1 MLHPRVTVS
10 GDQVSVRLWIL
21 FLATFPRDAIADVR
35 HETKRFIS
43 IGVHGGRGRWLVNG
57 SWTRLVTIDL
67 EPRQRARVLGIRVR
81 LRQLIVSSRDPDA
94 LVGSLA

>member
-21 FLATFPRDAIADVR
+21 FLATFPRDAVAGVR

-57 SWTRLVTIDL
+57 AWTRLVTIDL
-67 EPRQRARVLGIRVR
+67 EPRQRARVLGVPVR
-81 LRQLIVSSRDPDA
+81 LRQLVLSARDPEA
-94 LVGSLA
+94 LVAVLT